1 MGRGRIVLKRTAR
14 PHSKG
19 RKQPFLWDRENR
31 TSSET
36 SLQTARKV
44 RVPEKEIRLMLFEP
58 VWLQTPTLFSE
69 QYVQLIA
76 EQSTCTYNY
85 RNVRYHKALNRD
97 DNRRILRQITFFF
110 LPNLCSYLLTEI
122 HSSSCKSVLSD
133 GLTEVLNSDGIKSF

>member
-76 EQSTCTYNY
+76 EQSTCTYN
-85 RNVRYHKALNRD
+85 
-97 DNRRILRQITFFF
+97 
-110 LPNLCSYLLTEI
+110 
-122 HSSSCKSVLSD
+122 
-133 GLTEVLNSDGIKSF
+133 